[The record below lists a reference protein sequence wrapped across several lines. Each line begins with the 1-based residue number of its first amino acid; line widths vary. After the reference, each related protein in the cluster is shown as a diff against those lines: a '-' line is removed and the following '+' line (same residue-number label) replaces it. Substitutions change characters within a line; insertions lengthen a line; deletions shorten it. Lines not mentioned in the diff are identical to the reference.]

1 MKAVLSFSGRVVFDK
16 GRLKAGFQTT
26 FIIGIP
32 AENDGTSPFSSATKA
47 D

>member
-1 MKAVLSFSGRVVFDK
+1 MKAVLSCSDRVVFDK

-26 FIIGIP
+26 LVIEFP
-32 AENDGTSPFSSATKA
+32 AENDDTSSFSSATKA